1 MSDTSIE
8 LESQAQLNAEERR
21 LLSETILNAEPKPK
35 VVIEVGTWLGGG
47 STTHILRALEKNN
60 AGHLW
65 GIEADRSIYERM
77 ITNIRAAAPSAC
89 ARFTPLFGFSEDVI
103 PAWLREQSAGFEI
116 DIAFLDGGNNP
127 MEQVTEFFLVNPCI
141 PVGGTLM
148 THDAKLRKG
157 KWLVPY
163 LSALD
168 NWKWELHDVS
178 EEGLFIAK
186 KIAVAPS
193 PEAVRRAESRLR
205 RMRLEPAE
213 VAAALLSSS
222 LAGFILKLV
231 PLKLRRR
238 LAEGRR

>member
-1 MSDTSIE
+1 
-8 LESQAQLNAEERR
+8 
-21 LLSETILNAEPKPK
+21 
-35 VVIEVGTWLGGG
+35 
-47 STTHILRALEKNN
+47 
-60 AGHLW
+60 
-65 GIEADRSIYERM
+65 
-77 ITNIRAAAPSAC
+77 
-89 ARFTPLFGFSEDVI
+89 
-103 PAWLREQSAGFEI
+103 
-116 DIAFLDGGNNP
+116 
-127 MEQVTEFFLVNPCI
+127 
-141 PVGGTLM
+141 M